1 MRFVLLSGMLILAGL
16 VTIGSDNKATTL
28 SDYENLSTAMAKV
41 TPSGV
46 NSASY
51 TPSNSPQACPT
62 TDTWQAATNLPPTP
76 NDAVCQCMVQ
86 NLTCVAKS
94 GLSADSITTQFNYIC
109 DPAQGN
115 NCGGILANG
124 TTGVYGAFSGCNDTE
139 RLSYAFNQYYLNQTA
154 TNTQNTS
161 PCDFSGTA
169 QKVAPK
175 LASSCK
181 AIVSQAGPAGTGSI
195 TSTPTGGSSTG
206 SGSNSGTSS
215 TSKAAAVILSVPA
228 FDFGILKLAAYVTSA
243 ILVGAGMVLL

>member
-1 MRFVLLSGMLILAGL
+1 MSRILTRAGL

-28 SDYENLSTAMAKV
+28 SDYDNLSTAMAKV
-41 TPSGV
+41 SPSGI

-62 TDTWQAATNLPPTP
+62 TSTWQAATNLPPTP
-76 NDAVCQCMVQ
+76 NDAICQCMVQ

-94 GLSADSITTQFNYIC
+94 GLSPNSITTQFSYIC

-124 TTGVYGAFSGCNDTE
+124 TTGVYGAFSGCSDAE

-169 QKVAPK
+169 QKVTPK

-181 AIVSQAGPAGTGSI
+181 AVVSQAGSAGTGSI
-195 TSTPTGGSSTG
+195 TSTPTGGSSSG
-206 SGSNSGTSS
+206 SGSNPGSTS
-215 TSKAAAVILSVPA
+215 TSKAAAVVLSVPA

-243 ILVGAGMVLL
+243 MLVGAGMVLL

>member
-1 MRFVLLSGMLILAGL
+1 MHLSDMLIQLGL

-28 SDYENLSTAMAKV
+28 SDYDNLSTAMAKV
-41 TPSGV
+41 SPSAI

-51 TPSNSPQACPT
+51 SPSNSPQACPT
-62 TDTWQAATNLPPTP
+62 TSTWQAATNLPPSP
-76 NDAVCQCMVQ
+76 NEAICQCMVQ

-94 GLSADSITTQFNYIC
+94 SLSGHSIQDQFNYIC

-115 NCGGILANG
+115 NCAGILANG
-124 TTGVYGAFSGCNDTE
+124 STGIYGTFSGCTNIE

-161 PCDFSGTA
+161 PCDFSGAA
-169 QKVAPK
+169 QKVTPK

-181 AIVSQAGPAGTGSI
+181 AVVSQAGSAGTGSI
-195 TSTPTGGSSTG
+195 TSTPTGSGSGG
-206 SGSNSGTSS
+206 SGSNSGSTS
-215 TSKAAAVILSVPA
+215 TSKAAAVILTVPA

-243 ILVGAGMVLL
+243 MIVGAGMVLL

>member
-1 MRFVLLSGMLILAGL
+1 MLIQAGL

-28 SDYENLSTAMAKV
+28 HDYENLSTAMAKV

-62 TDTWQAATNLPPTP
+62 TSTWQAATNLPPTP
-76 NDAVCQCMVQ
+76 NDAICQCMVQ

-94 GLSADSITTQFNYIC
+94 SLSADSITTQFNYIC

-139 RLSYAFNQYYLNQTA
+139 RLSYAFNQYYVNQIA

-161 PCDFSGTA
+161 PCDFAGTA
-169 QKVAPK
+169 QKVTPK

-181 AIVSQAGPAGTGSI
+181 AVVSQAGSAGTGSI

-206 SGSNSGTSS
+206 SGSTSGTSH
-215 TSKAAAVILSVPA
+215 TSKAAAIIISVPA

>member
-1 MRFVLLSGMLILAGL
+1 MLTQTGL

-28 SDYENLSTAMAKV
+28 SDYDNLSTAMAKAS
-41 TPSGV
+41 PSGV

-51 TPSNSPQACPT
+51 NPSNSPQACPT
-62 TDTWQAATNLPPTP
+62 VSTWQAATNLPPTP
-76 NDAVCQCMVQ
+76 NDAICQCMVQ

-94 GLSADSITTQFNYIC
+94 GLSADSLTTQFNYIC

-115 NCGGILANG
+115 NCGGILGNG
-124 TTGVYGAFSGCNDTE
+124 TTGVYGAFSGCSDTE

-169 QKVAPK
+169 QKVTPK

-181 AIVSQAGPAGTGSI
+181 AVVSQAGSAGTGSI
-195 TSTPTGGSSTG
+195 TSTPTGGSGTG
-206 SGSNSGTSS
+206 SGSSSGTTS
-215 TSKAAAVILSVPA
+215 TSKAAAVILGVPA

-243 ILVGAGMVLL
+243 MLVGAGMVLL

>member
-1 MRFVLLSGMLILAGL
+1 MHSSKVLIQSGL

-28 SDYENLSTAMAKV
+28 SDYDNLSTAMAKV
-41 TPSGV
+41 SPSGV

-51 TPSNSPQACPT
+51 TGSNSPQACPT
-62 TDTWQAATNLPPTP
+62 TSTWQAATNLPPTP
-76 NDAVCQCMVQ
+76 NDAICQCMVQ
-86 NLTCVAKS
+86 NLTCTAKS
-94 GLSADSITTQFNYIC
+94 SLSADSITTQFNYIC

-124 TTGVYGAFSGCNDTE
+124 STGVYGAFSGCSDIE

-169 QKVAPK
+169 QKVTPK

-181 AIVSQAGPAGTGSI
+181 AVVSQAGSAGTGSI
-195 TSTPTGGSSTG
+195 TSTPTGSGSSGGGT
-206 SGSNSGTSS
+206 SNSGSTS

-228 FDFGILKLAAYVTSA
+228 FDFGILKLAAYVISA
-243 ILVGAGMVLL
+243 MLVGAGMVLM